1 MPLLLWE
8 EMVLPLNTF
17 DKERALVCAVAESFI
32 FIILNIQQ
40 EIAISVQHHVL
51 K

>member
-17 DKERALVCAVAESFI
+17 DKESALVCAV
-32 FIILNIQQ
+32 IQQ